1 MRDFEPIFYAEKA
14 GHTAK
19 WCGDRSNNTC
29 WKITLRDDA
38 GMATTLSGGIVVTDG
53 AGGKAFISDKVPK
66 GKKIRYLRLQED
78 KSVYLYPE
86 DKQGAVWEVARETA
100 TFHPTQKPVEL
111 ATRAIMNS
119 SEPGDIILDLFGGS
133 GFTLIGAEMT
143 ERQARL
149 VELSPTY
156 CDGIVR
162 RYVAYTGNAGVTC
175 TRDGKEYA
183 YTQLNEENIKLN
195 MPDVE
200 EAPGPAEDNN
210 VPGKE

>member
-1 MRDFEPIFYAEKA
+1 M
-14 GHTAK
+14 
-19 WCGDRSNNTC
+19 
-29 WKITLRDDA
+29 
-38 GMATTLSGGIVVTDG
+38 
-53 AGGKAFISDKVPK
+53 
-66 GKKIRYLRLQED
+66 
-78 KSVYLYPE
+78 
-86 DKQGAVWEVARETA
+86 WEVARETA

-175 TRDGKEYA
+175 TRGGKEYA